1 MAPNLILFYS
11 FSFCNFQK
19 NFHFNDWVIQH
30 YITWNRKEIRN
41 ALERGLKNNFHSMLI
56 CVPFCYSHFN
66 GIKHCMESPIYLSA
80 NLNLSINNIHFG
92 IRDGN
97 VSFRK
102 QMKKNNCK
110 RFFKKTIWPRWA
122 EIIII
127 KSLKKISKE
136 IFHSLV
142 HPWKQY
148 IKITKRKSGK

>member
-19 NFHFNDWVIQH
+19 NFHFIDWVIQH

-66 GIKHCMESPIYLSA
+66 GIKHFIESPIYLSA

-92 IRDGN
+92 T
-97 VSFRK
+97 F
-102 QMKKNNCK
+102 
-110 RFFKKTIWPRWA
+110 
-122 EIIII
+122 
-127 KSLKKISKE
+127 ISKE
-136 IFHSLV
+136 MGMFLLENR
-142 HPWKQY
+142 WKR
-148 IKITKRKSGK
+148 IIARGFLRRLSGPGERKSSSSRVWKKYRKKYFIHLFIRENNT